1 MQLRYPNRISST
13 TKIKGKKT
21 PSKTHPKFIV
31 AAAQAAPILMDL
43 DGTIDKTIALMK
55 QAADQGAKLVTFPE
69 TWIPGYPWWIWIT
82 NPAMGMQHVQ
92 RYFNNSM
99 EVDSPEFKRL
109 AKAANDLNIWLSFGF
124 SERDGG
130 SLYIS
135 QALIDDEG
143 QVVLSRRKL
152 KPTHVERTVF
162 GDGDGS
168 DLKVCETA
176 IGNVGMLNCWEH
188 LQPLSKYAMYSQHEH
203 IHIAAWPSFS
213 LYRGAAHAL
222 GAEVNNNASQIYAV
236 EGGCFVL
243 APCGVVDQAM
253 QDILCTEDAQRQM
266 LQLGGGAA
274 RIYGPDGRQLGN
286 IIPELEEGIVIAE
299 IDLGLISL
307 AKSITDP
314 VGHYARP
321 DATQLILN
329 RERRVPVSSKLAKPV
344 AASVISESAEAIENE
359 VV

>member
-1 MQLRYPNRISST
+1 M
-13 TKIKGKKT
+13 
-21 PSKTHPKFIV
+21 PSKMHPKIIA
-31 AAAQAAPILMDL
+31 AAAQAAPVFMDL
-43 DGTIDKTIALMK
+43 DGTIDKTIALME
-55 QAADQGAKLVTFPE
+55 QAAGQGVELIAFPE

-82 NPAMGMQHVQ
+82 NPAIGMQHVQ

-109 AKAANDLNIWLSFGF
+109 TKAANDLNIWLSFGF

-135 QALIDDEG
+135 QALIDNEG
-143 QVVLSRRKL
+143 QIALNRRKL

-168 DLKVCETA
+168 DLKVCETT
-176 IGNVGMLNCWEH
+176 IGNIGMLNCWEH

-222 GAEVNNNASQIYAV
+222 GAEVNNSASQIYAV

-243 APCGVVDQAM
+243 APCGLVDQTM
-253 QDILCTEDAQRQM
+253 QDILCAEDSQRQM

-286 IIPELEEGIVIAE
+286 TIPEQEEGLVIAE
-299 IDLGLISL
+299 IDLGVISL

-314 VGHYARP
+314 VGHYSRP

-329 RERRVPVSSKLAKPV
+329 KERRVPVTSKPAISSV
-344 AASVISESAEAIENE
+344 TSVISQSVESAEIE